1 MLKYFIINTRLGIL
15 LTREW
20 YQLKRTMD
28 IRCAGNTESG
38 LLWLLVNEWDFQNC
52 CLQYHPFV
60 LGVVQTSPR
69 KGFRERWSHF
79 LEPWRA
85 YSRPFLERWCDRFF
99 YIKTR
104 NIPQKRQF
112 GSWIRGQDENRRWA
126 PPEVHRL
133 EWETRACQKRETTAK
148 EKRGLVEKSYHLR
161 NLNCILYNVISCV
174 WMPALIADLFLPVS
188 LVYTVS
194 CSRTSL
200 LTITY
205 ATSSGCG
212 SSSLPRTQDK
222 GKIWRN
228 AILPSS
234 VNVNVK
240 QIPVRYKLNH
250 VVFELILFPWW
261 SHPLVDPQTNSVCL
275 LTKDPQRQGSS
286 RNTQY

>member
-1 MLKYFIINTRLGIL
+1 
-15 LTREW
+15 
-20 YQLKRTMD
+20 MD
-28 IRCAGNTESG
+28 IRCAGKTESG

-52 CLQYHPFV
+52 CLQYHLFV
-60 LGVVQTSPR
+60 LAVVQTSPR

-174 WMPALIADLFLPVS
+174 WMPALIADLFLP
-188 LVYTVS
+188 TGQ
-194 CSRTSL
+194 
-200 LTITY
+200 
-205 ATSSGCG
+205 SGLHRIMFKDVLIDTHEC
-212 SSSLPRTQDK
+212 
-222 GKIWRN
+222 
-228 AILPSS
+228 
-234 VNVNVK
+234 NVFRLWN
-240 QIPVRYKLNH
+240 
-250 VVFELILFPWW
+250 LFTP
-261 SHPLVDPQTNSVCL
+261 TNSR
-275 LTKDPQRQGSS
+275 KRENSKK
-286 RNTQY
+286 RNTSKFRQR

>member
-1 MLKYFIINTRLGIL
+1 
-15 LTREW
+15 
-20 YQLKRTMD
+20 MD
-28 IRCAGNTESG
+28 IRCTEKTESG

-52 CLQYHPFV
+52 CLQYHLFV
-60 LGVVQTSPR
+60 LAVVQTSPR

-148 EKRGLVEKSYHLR
+148 EKRGLVVKSYHLR

-174 WMPALIADLFLPVS
+174 WMPALIADLFLPVDWSVWSTPYHVQGRPYWHSQMQRLQAVES
-188 LVYTVS
+188 LHS
-194 CSRTSL
+194 HEL
-200 LTITY
+200 KK
-205 ATSSGCG
+205 
-212 SSSLPRTQDK
+212 K
-222 GKIWRN
+222 GK
-228 AILPSS
+228 
-234 VNVNVK
+234 
-240 QIPVRYKLNH
+240 
-250 VVFELILFPWW
+250 FEE
-261 SHPLVDPQTNSVCL
+261 
-275 LTKDPQRQGSS
+275 
-286 RNTQY
+286 TQYFQVPSTLMLSKSRFVINSTM